1 MKIIKLGIFICFIIS
16 IICSRINNSKS
27 PNFSVVTYPA
37 GAFITSGILDVKEND
52 VTDAM
57 KANGFEVI
65 DVVHMNDWVSVIGRK
80 K

>member
-1 MKIIKLGIFICFIIS
+1 MKK
-16 IICSRINNSKS
+16 
-27 PNFSVVTYPA
+27 
-37 GAFITSGILDVKEND
+37 GAYYITSGILDVKEND